1 MEILINKN
9 NEIVI
14 RLTNGAEVRV
24 EEYGDNNN
32 MARVEVNDI
41 HKIDDRGYKSPIR
54 TATIKVNDYF
64 GINNIITHTEEV
76 TSQDIKRS
84 KSKRF
89 NGVVPSGSA
98 LDIACQDRSKE

>member
-41 HKIDDRGYKSPIR
+41 HKIDVVCGCVGELDDEGLMRYQKD
-54 TATIKVNDYF
+54 K
-64 GINNIITHTEEV
+64 EE
-76 TSQDIKRS
+76 KA
-84 KSKRF
+84 
-89 NGVVPSGSA
+89 NG
-98 LDIACQDRSKE
+98 